1 MSEILPT
8 KQKRS
13 AITQNNILKSLSD
26 CLKTKYFE
34 HISIAE
40 LADGAGV
47 SVGTFYRRF
56 KDKNALIPLLYQE
69 FGHELDT
76 WVSQLELNKNIASST
91 LFEFLTTEMVKFI
104 GERSG
109 VFRTLHL
116 YARLYPGL
124 VPENKMTE
132 RKKEFK
138 RIAVWLAEQ
147 LFSDGASAEQEAK
160 AEMWVFIM
168 IDTLIEKVLYNDVT
182 PAMAC
187 SMNINEFAQQLSQC
201 LCNDYKESK

>member
-8 KQKRS
+8 RQKRS
-13 AITQNNILKSLSD
+13 VVTQNKILKSLSD

-40 LADGAGV
+40 LAEGAGV

-56 KDKNALIPLLYQE
+56 KDKNTLIPLLYQE
-69 FGHELDT
+69 FGLELDS
-76 WVSQLELNKNIASST
+76 WVSCLELNTKVETQLI
-91 LFEFLTTEMVKFI
+91 FEFLTSEIVQFVSDRK
-104 GERSG
+104 G

-124 VPENKMTE
+124 VPEDKMTE
-132 RKKEFK
+132 RKKEFN
-138 RIAVWLAEQ
+138 RIAVWLAEG
-147 LFSDGASAEQEAK
+147 LFTKGASVQQKERAQ
-160 AEMWVFIM
+160 MWVFIM
-168 IDTLIEKVLYNDVT
+168 VDTLIEKVLYNDVT

-187 SMNINEFAQQLSQC
+187 ELNTNDFAHQLSQC
-201 LCNDYKESK
+201 LLHDYKEST